1 MRKEETVEILDKV
14 LEFSN
19 SKGLFDCGIIV
30 IGLSGGPDSVALLHI
45 LKGLRNCFDIDCD
58 IYALH
63 CNHHLRPGACDEEAE
78 LVKQLCED
86 NHVKLKV
93 LDFDCRGFA
102 ESNHISEETAGR
114 VLRYEAF
121 EQYAKAL
128 EEASHKTVRV
138 AVAHHK
144 DDVAET
150 MMMNLFRG
158 SGLDGLVNPKAV
170 SGRIIRPLLC
180 LRKSELVD
188 YLDTLGVSYA
198 IDQTNLTT
206 EGTRNNWRNDMLPK
220 IGGFY
225 GVDPVVPLARTY
237 RLLSDDLDF
246 ISGMAFDAYAGN
258 RKELSGYP
266 VLKVSVIKDLHQAL
280 KSRVIRSL
288 WLESFGNLTDFEE
301 SNLKDCA
308 DLIAD
313 EALGEVMIDMPF
325 GRKAYRYGDYFGF
338 AGSDGI
344 EFLSGAIAREMGF
357 VVSENAVNTVICF
370 SDVTGNGENSIKIPN
385 SSLKLRALRIEN
397 IGDLEYNNFSWFCPV
412 DVIRDGG
419 ITLGNCKGTGTG
431 LRMRRAGSEGSKEI
445 KRLMTDL
452 KIPESARKQIIFME
466 KDGDILWLPGFGHGT
481 GFTNAISRERYIAN
495 MPGSGSKP
503 DELVMFT
510 IERQ

>member
-1 MRKEETVEILDKV
+1 MNKEETVEILDRV
-14 LEFSN
+14 LDYSN

-30 IGLSGGPDSVALLHI
+30 VGLSGGPDSVALLHI
-45 LKGLRNCFDIDCD
+45 LKGLRNCFDINCD

-78 LVKQLCED
+78 LVKELCKENYVD
-86 NHVKLKV
+86 LKV

-102 ESNHISEETAGR
+102 ENNHISEETAGR

-121 EQYAKAL
+121 EQYAQAL
-128 EEASHKTVRV
+128 EKATDKTVRI

-158 SGLDGLVNPKAV
+158 TGLEGLVNPKPIA
-170 SGRIIRPLLC
+170 GRIIRPLLC
-180 LRKSELVD
+180 LRKSELKD

-206 EGTRNNWRNDMLPK
+206 NGTRNNWRNDMLPK

-237 RLLSDDLDF
+237 KLLSDDLDF
-246 ISGMAFDAYAGN
+246 VSGMALDAYAGN
-258 RKELSGYP
+258 RKVLSGCP
-266 VLKVSVIKDLHQAL
+266 VLKVSGIKELHPAI

-288 WLESFGNLTDFEE
+288 WLETFGNLTDFEE

-338 AGSDGI
+338 VDNNGI
-344 EFLSGAIAREMGF
+344 EILSGAIAGEMGF
-357 VVSENAVNTVICF
+357 IVSKEAVNTVICL
-370 SDVTGNGENSIKIPN
+370 SDVPENGENSIKIPN
-385 SSLKLRALRIEN
+385 SSLKLRVLRIEN
-397 IGDLEYNNFSWFCPV
+397 KGDLEYNNFSWFCPV
-412 DVIRDGG
+412 DAIREDG
-419 ITLGNCKGTGTG
+419 ITLGNCNGTGTG
-431 LRMRRAGSEGSKEI
+431 LRMRKAGSEGSKEI